1 MTTSFTPPIGEPES
15 LGELA
20 RLVSYSFATVSNTLA
35 AMNTRLDGLVSAERH
50 RSDVE
55 AIQKEVSDLKAARV
69 ADQAKALNAKRW
81 TIGTVIAALG
91 TAVPSFLQLI
101 GKA

>member
-1 MTTSFTPPIGEPES
+1 MSF
-15 LGELA
+15 
-20 RLVSYSFATVSNTLA
+20 SFATVSNTLA

-55 AIQKEVSDLKAARV
+55 ALNKEVADLKAARV
-69 ADQAKALNAKRW
+69 ADQVKATNNKRW
-81 TIGTVIAALG
+81 NIGTVIATLG
-91 TAVPSFLQLI
+91 IAVPSFLQLI